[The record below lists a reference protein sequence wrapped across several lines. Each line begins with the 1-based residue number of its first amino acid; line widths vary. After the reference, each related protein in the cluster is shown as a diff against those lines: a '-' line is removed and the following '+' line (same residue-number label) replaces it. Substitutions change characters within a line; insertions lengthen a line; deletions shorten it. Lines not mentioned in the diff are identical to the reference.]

1 MKLVTLEM
9 LQYFKT
15 KLEGLFVKKEFK
27 TGSTTEY
34 KVLSDNN
41 LSDDLIEKI
50 NNAGSATAVNEAIA
64 AAKTEAIT
72 ESKAYTDEAKTAAN
86 SYTDTEVAEALADAK
101 SYADQSETD
110 AVATAKAYTDEQV
123 EAAKTEL
130 NTAIAT
136 ATDDMATKTWASEQ
150 IATATTDMATNE
162 SVDSKIAEAKAYA
175 DTAES
180 DAVATAKTYT
190 DEQVSAAQT
199 ILQTA
204 IGTAKTEAVSE
215 SKTYADEQVATA
227 KTELTATINERIS
240 TAYKIKGSTTFAN
253 LPALSETEE
262 GHVYNLSDAFT
273 STADFVEGE
282 GKKYPAGSN
291 VVCIEVSEGV
301 FKWDVLAGF
310 IDTDTFVKNTD
321 IETITEA
328 EIDALFAA

>member
-27 TGSTTEY
+27 TDSTTEY
-34 KVLSDNN
+34 KQLSDNN
-41 LSDDLIEKI
+41 LTDELVEKI
-50 NNAGSATAVNEAIA
+50 NNAGSATAVTENIA
-64 AAKTEAIT
+64 TAKGEAIT

-86 SYTDTEVAEALADAK
+86 SYTDTEVAEALSDAK

-110 AVATAKAYTDEQV
+110 AVAASKTYTDEQV

-130 NTAIAT
+130 NEAIAT
-136 ATDDMATKTWASEQ
+136 ATDDMATNA
-150 IATATTDMATNE
+150 
-162 SVDSKIAEAKAYA
+162 SVDSKIDEAKAYA

-199 ILQTA
+199 ILQTT

-227 KTELTATINERIS
+227 KTELTATINEKIS

-273 STADFVEGE
+273 TTADFVEGE